1 MQNVRYIDHTGDAG
15 IVVQAASPVELFRDC
30 AFAMFQIIY
39 PGQID
44 DNTQHHT
51 IALAAPD
58 DEQLLVNWLSEL
70 NYLFHTRQFLLSSIS
85 RLSISGPSL
94 AAAVTGDLVDRTRYG
109 FIREIKAVTYH
120 QLYIKKINE
129 LWEAQ
134 VIFDL

>member
-30 AFAMFQIIY
+30 AFAMYQIIY

-44 DNTQHHT
+44 DNTIHHT
-51 IALAAPD
+51 IAITAPD

-70 NYLFHTRQFLLSSIS
+70 NYLFHTRQFMLSSII
-85 RLSISGPSL
+85 RLIIKGTTLDAAITGGP
-94 AAAVTGDLVDRTRYG
+94 VDRTRYG